1 MNGYRNSYIKYHKT
15 NILNSSRFYMNKFT
29 TNLKVIFSADS
40 CGMEELMHILTY
52 NKKIK
57 ENGIAFS

>member
-1 MNGYRNSYIKYHKT
+1 MNGNRISYIKHHKT
-15 NILNSSRFYMNKFT
+15 YILNSSCFYMNEFT

-57 ENGIAFS
+57 ENG